1 VRLHRVKE
9 PLQRLLCQ
17 LHTDILAAAGYHMV
31 DP

>member
-1 VRLHRVKE
+1 LHCVE
-9 PLQRLLCQ
+9 EQLQRLLCQ